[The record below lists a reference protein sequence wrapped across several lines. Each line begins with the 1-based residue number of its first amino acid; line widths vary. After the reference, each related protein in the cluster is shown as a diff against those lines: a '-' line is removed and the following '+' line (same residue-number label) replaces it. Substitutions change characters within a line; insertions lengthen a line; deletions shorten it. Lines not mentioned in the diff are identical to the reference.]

1 MKKVWKKLTVLLLG
15 VVMLLAALPVQAAN
29 FCHVTLDGNK
39 ITAVYYPGKN
49 SGYNEIAIGQIVER
63 SKSSSLKNLKSSNKS
78 VLTVKATKYKNGNM
92 YSTEIMAYA
101 KKAGSA
107 TVSFKAGG
115 KSYKVKV
122 TVKGYANPVSYIKV
136 GGTKLSATKFKKT
149 NVASLKY
156 AKFANKNCK
165 ITVKPAKGWKLSGK
179 IQFLSDYYESDGYKV
194 PTQTLVVN
202 KKNVVIKGRKPS
214 KSFSPCLQLVL
225 VNSKT
230 GISEIVRIDFK

>member
-29 FCHVTLDGNK
+29 FCQVRLEGNK
-39 ITAVYYPGKN
+39 ITAVYYPSKN
-49 SGYNEIAIGQIVER
+49 SSYNEIAIGQIVEG

-78 VLTVKATKYKNGNM
+78 VLTVKATKYKNGNV

-101 KKAGSA
+101 KKAGTA
-107 TVSFKAGG
+107 TVTFKAGG
-115 KSYKVKV
+115 KNYKVKV
-122 TVKGYANPVSYIKV
+122 TVKNYTNPVSYIKV
-136 GGTKLSATKFKKT
+136 GSTKMSAAKFKKT
-149 NVASLKY
+149 NVANLKY
-156 AKFANKNCK
+156 SKFSNKKCK

-179 IQFLSDYYESDGYKV
+179 IQFLSDYYESDGYKI

-202 KKNVVIKGRKPS
+202 GKNVVIKGRKPS
-214 KSFSPCLQLVL
+214 KSFYPCLQMVL